1 MSIRLV
7 VSGERA
13 QASPTLQ
20 QGGYLSLIKCLTA
33 RAEICIRSISG
44 IPDGRYAAE
53 YEGRGVNRDVY
64 KFGKYVLKLETKN
77 RTPGSS
83 SNVAEA
89 QSLQATAEL
98 EQTVAFYH
106 LGDVTIEYPYYRG
119 NSAMSCIMTVNG
131 LLQGYGGV
139 TYDKLLH
146 QHGMSPLDVRVASFL
161 VTAYRDLALMV
172 IDGVQQNITYSDMH
186 TANIATLKDPC
197 THRHGASVASIVV
210 DAEGVQRKQCTRT
223 AFNQCADGM
232 LVDLELQCDR
242 APHESWKVLGQYMHK
257 YANRIF
263 RQHGQDDLPRVRELV
278 ISRFNE
284 LWLSF
289 IHEYLPRPTTCHI
302 SVAKRY
308 AEASTYEPYRTYR
321 IDEVAA
327 PSQNSVMAM
336 VPVMAVVQPSSG
348 TLLVGG
354 RGAQVSLSSSSHD
367 AVACRIDEV
376 AAPAQ
381 NSVVGAWHYAETVLV
396 EPSSGTM
403 LVGGRG
409 AQVSLSSSSHDA
421 VACRVDEVAAP
432 ETISFP
438 GTIHGANMQHMSS
451 GLSTLQEPY
460 TSACR
465 NDMMPEQV
473 SSSGAIFRG
482 MQDQIAIAQ
491 DQSVIAPLMS
501 GVSTSQE
508 SFHSQTYLSAPK
520 EAETIASFSNMV
532 PHGTAPH
539 GTTMQRTEEI
549 ALATAVSVPTHVETE
564 VETKVGT
571 QWHYADSLR
580 DIVGRNLALQRS
592 SPFRGPGSFQQ
603 THSGRLSWD
612 DRVAMN
618 RFEKKPLMTRD
629 QCDDVGR
636 LCHLM
641 YHALHNV
648 LGRCSCSKEGK
659 PQRRAVRESEFMKY
673 GMAMRVFEFLIKF
686 DYSEKQWFSPSAT
699 YQVVQ
704 QEFWILRWG
713 LPGHPELKIHGFKF
727 VDEYE
732 RDFLAHAI
740 TVAFLSEGVLYKRER
755 E

>member
-1 MSIRLV
+1 
-7 VSGERA
+7 
-13 QASPTLQ
+13 
-20 QGGYLSLIKCLTA
+20 
-33 RAEICIRSISG
+33 
-44 IPDGRYAAE
+44 
-53 YEGRGVNRDVY
+53 
-64 KFGKYVLKLETKN
+64 
-77 RTPGSS
+77 
-83 SNVAEA
+83 
-89 QSLQATAEL
+89 
-98 EQTVAFYH
+98 
-106 LGDVTIEYPYYRG
+106 
-119 NSAMSCIMTVNG
+119 
-131 LLQGYGGV
+131 
-139 TYDKLLH
+139 
-146 QHGMSPLDVRVASFL
+146 
-161 VTAYRDLALMV
+161 
-172 IDGVQQNITYSDMH
+172 
-186 TANIATLKDPC
+186 
-197 THRHGASVASIVV
+197 VASIVV
-210 DAEGVQRKQCTRT
+210 DAEGVQRKQCTRS
-223 AFNQCADGM
+223 AFDQSADGV

-263 RQHGQDDLPRVRELV
+263 RHHGQDDLPRVRELV
-278 ISRFNE
+278 IIRFNE

-289 IHEYLPRPTTCHI
+289 INEYLPRPTTCHI

-308 AEASTYEPYRTYR
+308 AETASVDPSSVTMLVAGRGAQVSLEASSHDAVPCR

-327 PSQNSVMAM
+327 PSQNSVM
-336 VPVMAVVQPSSG
+336 
-348 TLLVGG
+348 
-354 RGAQVSLSSSSHD
+354 
-367 AVACRIDEV
+367 
-376 AAPAQ
+376 
-381 NSVVGAWHYAETVLV
+381 GAWHYAETVLV
-396 EPSSGTM
+396 PPSSGTM

-451 GLSTLQEPY
+451 GLSTLQEPH

-539 GTTMQRTEEI
+539 GTTTQRTEEI

-564 VETKVGT
+564 VETEVGM
-571 QWHYADSLR
+571 QWHYADTLR
-580 DIVGRNLALQRS
+580 AIVGRNLALQRS

-612 DRVAMN
+612 DRVARN
-618 RFEKKPLMTRD
+618 RFEKIPVMSRD
-629 QCDDVGR
+629 QSDDVGR
-636 LCHLM
+636 LCNLM

-648 LGRCSCSKEGK
+648 LAKCPNGRNGN
-659 PQRRAVRESEFMKY
+659 PQRRVVLESEFMKY
-673 GMAMRVFEFLIKF
+673 GMAKRVFEFLVQF
-686 DYSEKQWFSPSAT
+686 DYN
-699 YQVVQ
+699 
-704 QEFWILRWG
+704 
-713 LPGHPELKIHGFKF
+713 
-727 VDEYE
+727 
-732 RDFLAHAI
+732 
-740 TVAFLSEGVLYKRER
+740 
-755 E
+755 

>member
-1 MSIRLV
+1 M
-7 VSGERA
+7 
-13 QASPTLQ
+13 
-20 QGGYLSLIKCLTA
+20 
-33 RAEICIRSISG
+33 
-44 IPDGRYAAE
+44 
-53 YEGRGVNRDVY
+53 
-64 KFGKYVLKLETKN
+64 
-77 RTPGSS
+77 
-83 SNVAEA
+83 
-89 QSLQATAEL
+89 
-98 EQTVAFYH
+98 
-106 LGDVTIEYPYYRG
+106 
-119 NSAMSCIMTVNG
+119 
-131 LLQGYGGV
+131 
-139 TYDKLLH
+139 
-146 QHGMSPLDVRVASFL
+146 
-161 VTAYRDLALMV
+161 TAYRDLALMV
-172 IDGVQQNITYSDMH
+172 IDGMQQNITYSDMH
-186 TANIATLKDPC
+186 TANIATLKDPG
-197 THRHGASVASIVV
+197 THRHGTSVASIVV
-210 DAEGVQRKQCTRT
+210 DAEGVQRKQCTRS
-223 AFNQCADGM
+223 AFNQSADGM

-242 APHESWKVLGQYMHK
+242 APHDSWKVLGQYMHK

-263 RQHGQDDLPRVRELV
+263 RQHGQDDLSRVRELV
-278 ISRFNE
+278 ICRFNE

-289 IHEYLPRPTTCHI
+289 IQEYLPRPTTCHI

-308 AEASTYEPYRTYR
+308 AETALV
-321 IDEVAA
+321 D
-327 PSQNSVMAM
+327 
-336 VPVMAVVQPSSG
+336 PSSV
-348 TLLVGG
+348 TMLVAG
-354 RGAQVSLSSSSHD
+354 RGTQVSLESSSHD
-367 AVACRIDEV
+367 AVPCRFDEV

-381 NSVVGAWHYAETVLV
+381 NSVMGAWHYAETVLV

-409 AQVSLSSSSHDA
+409 AQVSLASSSHDA

-432 ETISFP
+432 AQNSVVGARHYAETLLVGPSS
-438 GTIHGANMQHMSS
+438 GTVLVGGRGAQFSLASSSHDALACRIDAVVASGQNPVVGATHGANMHLHMSS

-482 MQDQIAIAQ
+482 MQDQIGIAQ

-520 EAETIASFSNMV
+520 EAEAIASFSNVV

-539 GTTMQRTEEI
+539 GTTLERTGEI

-564 VETKVGT
+564 VETKCGT

-592 SPFRGPGSFQQ
+592 SPFRGPDSFQQ

-629 QCDDVGR
+629 QSDDVGR

-648 LGRCSCSKEGK
+648 LARCSYSKEGK

-673 GMAMRVFEFLIKF
+673 GMAMRVFEFLKEF

-704 QEFWILRWG
+704 LELGFLMG
-713 LPGHPELKIHGFKF
+713 EGHPLLKIHGFEF

>member
-1 MSIRLV
+1 
-7 VSGERA
+7 
-13 QASPTLQ
+13 
-20 QGGYLSLIKCLTA
+20 
-33 RAEICIRSISG
+33 
-44 IPDGRYAAE
+44 
-53 YEGRGVNRDVY
+53 
-64 KFGKYVLKLETKN
+64 
-77 RTPGSS
+77 
-83 SNVAEA
+83 
-89 QSLQATAEL
+89 
-98 EQTVAFYH
+98 
-106 LGDVTIEYPYYRG
+106 
-119 NSAMSCIMTVNG
+119 
-131 LLQGYGGV
+131 
-139 TYDKLLH
+139 
-146 QHGMSPLDVRVASFL
+146 
-161 VTAYRDLALMV
+161 
-172 IDGVQQNITYSDMH
+172 
-186 TANIATLKDPC
+186 
-197 THRHGASVASIVV
+197 
-210 DAEGVQRKQCTRT
+210 
-223 AFNQCADGM
+223 
-232 LVDLELQCDR
+232 
-242 APHESWKVLGQYMHK
+242 
-257 YANRIF
+257 
-263 RQHGQDDLPRVRELV
+263 
-278 ISRFNE
+278 
-284 LWLSF
+284 
-289 IHEYLPRPTTCHI
+289 
-302 SVAKRY
+302 
-308 AEASTYEPYRTYR
+308 
-321 IDEVAA
+321 
-327 PSQNSVMAM
+327 
-336 VPVMAVVQPSSG
+336 
-348 TLLVGG
+348 
-354 RGAQVSLSSSSHD
+354 
-367 AVACRIDEV
+367 
-376 AAPAQ
+376 
-381 NSVVGAWHYAETVLV
+381 VGAWHYAETVLV

-603 THSGRLSWD
+603 AHSGRLSWD

-629 QCDDVGR
+629 QCSDVGR

-648 LGRCSCSKEGK
+648 LARCSHSKEGK

-704 QEFWILRWG
+704 QEFRILRWG